1 MCVCVGGGGGGVGT
15 HLGFGGLALG
25 SVCGCSVSEVVSS
38 LFRLFFRS
46 RVAAGEKLGVLH
58 SSLHMEKHTARLG
71 QI

>member
-1 MCVCVGGGGGGVGT
+1 MCVCGGGGGGVGT
-15 HLGFGGLALG
+15 HLGRGGLALG
-25 SVCGCSVSEVVSS
+25 SVCACSVSEVVSS

-58 SSLHMEKHTARLG
+58 SSLHNIPARLG